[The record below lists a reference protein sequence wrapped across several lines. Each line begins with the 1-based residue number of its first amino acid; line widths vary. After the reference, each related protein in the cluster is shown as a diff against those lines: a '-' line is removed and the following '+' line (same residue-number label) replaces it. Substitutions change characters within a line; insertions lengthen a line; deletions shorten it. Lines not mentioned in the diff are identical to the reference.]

1 MSCYVV
7 GISGASG
14 AIYGVT
20 LLEYLL
26 RERYQVY
33 LILSPSARLIIRE
46 ELGREWGQCFS
57 ETLVALKREYSN
69 DQLIYCDEADMC
81 APVASGSV
89 PTEGMVVAP
98 CSMKTLAG
106 IAHGFSSNL
115 IGRAADVTLKEKR
128 PLVLIPRETP
138 LHHVHL
144 KNMLAV
150 SEMGAALLPA
160 MPGFYHHPKTIDD
173 LVRFVVAR
181 ALDLI
186 GVKNTLSTRWNAL

>member
-1 MSCYVV
+1 MANYVI

-20 LLEYLL
+20 LLEHLL
-26 RERYQVY
+26 KEQHQVY
-33 LILSPSARLIIRE
+33 LILSQSARLIIRE
-46 ELGREWGQCFS
+46 ELGWEWGRHFS
-57 ETLVALKREYSN
+57 ETLAVLSSKYPGE
-69 DQLIYCDEADMC
+69 QLIYCDEGDMT

-89 PTEGMVVAP
+89 PTSGMVVAP

-115 IGRAADVTLKEKR
+115 IGRAADVTLKERR

-138 LHHVHL
+138 LHRVHL
-144 KNMLAV
+144 KNMLTV
-150 SEMGAALLPA
+150 SEMGAILLPA
-160 MPGFYHHPKTIDD
+160 MPAFYNHPKTIDD

-181 ALDLI
+181 ALDLM
-186 GVKNTLSTRWNAL
+186 GVKNTLSTRWNEV

>member
-1 MSCYVV
+1 MI

-26 RERYQVY
+26 KEQHQVY
-33 LILSPSARLIIRE
+33 LILSPSARVIIRE
-46 ELGREWGQCFS
+46 ELGREWGRHFS
-57 ETLVALKREYSN
+57 ETLEILKREYPK
-69 DQLIYCDEADMC
+69 DQLIYCDEDDMT
-81 APVASGSV
+81 APIASGSV
-89 PTEGMVVAP
+89 LTGGMVVAP

-115 IGRAADVTLKEKR
+115 IGRAADVTLKERR

-138 LHHVHL
+138 LHRVHL

-160 MPGFYHHPKTIDD
+160 MPAFYHHPKSIDD

-186 GVKNTLSTRWNAL
+186 GVKNSLSTRWNEL

>member
-1 MSCYVV
+1 MSNYVI

-26 RERYQVY
+26 KKQHQVY
-33 LILSPSARLIIRE
+33 LILSNSARLIIRQ
-46 ELGREWGQCFS
+46 ELGREWGGHFS
-57 ETLVALKREYSN
+57 ETLEILKKEYPN
-69 DQLIYCDEADMC
+69 DQLIYCNEEDMT

-89 PTEGMVVAP
+89 LTGGMVVAP

-115 IGRAADVTLKEKR
+115 IGRAADVTLKERR

-138 LHHVHL
+138 LHRVHL
-144 KNMLAV
+144 NNMLTV
-150 SEMGAALLPA
+150 SEMGAVLLPA
-160 MPGFYHHPKTIDD
+160 MPAFYHQPKSIDD
-173 LVRFVVAR
+173 LVHFVVAR

-186 GVKNTLSTRWNAL
+186 GVQNTLSKRWNGI